1 MEKFARLLNTS
12 HGQVLF
18 LIDWDNDEGGYRL
31 NTLIERGGVRATTS
45 VVFAAKETAL
55 EKMESFEESNAEQL
69 AGTLY
74 QMLEAPSQNRQIIE
88 STLLN

>member
-31 NTLIERGGVRATTS
+31 NTIIERDGVRATTS
-45 VVFAAKETAL
+45 VVFAAKGTAL
-55 EKMESFEESNAEQL
+55 EKMDSFGESKAEELAER
-69 AGTLY
+69 LY
-74 QMLEAPSQNRQIIE
+74 QMLDVPSQKE
-88 STLLN
+88 VSYE